1 MFVYMITYF
10 SLARSFIPSSSAGVT
25 FSLSQRRVGA
35 PAPFVSVP
43 AFAVLV
49 PPLLVVLLG
58 VGAAGGVEASG
69 VMVSGVGVESVDAC
83 WVSMVNYWGWGVD
96 RGWRV
101 VW

>member
-58 VGAAGGVEASG
+58 VGAAGGVEAWG
-69 VMVSGVGVESVDAC
+69 VRVSGVGVDCVVAW
-83 WVSMVNYWGWGVD
+83 WVSLVNSGGGGVD